1 MIQGHIHSVE
11 SLGTVDGPGL
21 RYILFLQGCLLRC
34 LYCHNPDTWKINT
47 PSRKASVDELIH
59 EITPYLPYFQSS
71 GGGITVSGG
80 EPLLQMPFI
89 TELFKLCHEH
99 GIHTC
104 VDTSLGCANDTEAF
118 KNHFDA
124 LRQHTDLFMVD
135 IKHIDDEKHRH
146 LTGKSN
152 KAILKFIQYLNEH
165 NQPIWIRH
173 VLVPGLTDAPE
184 DLRKLGEFINSLDN
198 VEKFEILPYH
208 ELGVHK
214 WQALGVPYQLSSV
227 EPPSDEDVQKAYDLI
242 QFKGKTTQTSLVQ

>member
-47 PSRKASVDELIH
+47 PSRKASADELIH

-104 VDTSLGCANDTEAF
+104 VDTSLG
-118 KNHFDA
+118 
-124 LRQHTDLFMVD
+124 LSL
-135 IKHIDDEKHRH
+135 IHI
-146 LTGKSN
+146 
-152 KAILKFIQYLNEH
+152 
-165 NQPIWIRH
+165 
-173 VLVPGLTDAPE
+173 
-184 DLRKLGEFINSLDN
+184 
-198 VEKFEILPYH
+198 
-208 ELGVHK
+208 
-214 WQALGVPYQLSSV
+214 
-227 EPPSDEDVQKAYDLI
+227 
-242 QFKGKTTQTSLVQ
+242 

>member
-34 LYCHNPDTWKINT
+34 LYCHNPDTWKVNT
-47 PSRKASVDELIH
+47 PSRRATADELIH

-71 GGGITVSGG
+71 GGGVTVSGG

-104 VDTSLGCANDTEAF
+104 IDTSLGCANDTEAF
-118 KNHFDA
+118 KKHFET
-124 LRQHTDLFMVD
+124 LRHHTDLFMVD
-135 IKHIDDEKHRH
+135 IKHIDDDKHRH

-152 KAILKFIQYLNEH
+152 QPILKFIQYLNEQH
-165 NQPIWIRH
+165 HPIWIRH

-184 DLRKLGEFINSLDN
+184 DLKKLGAFINSLDN

-227 EPPSDEDVQKAYDLI
+227 APPTDEDVQKAYDLI
-242 QFKGKTTQTSLVQ
+242 QFKGTASMKSLAK